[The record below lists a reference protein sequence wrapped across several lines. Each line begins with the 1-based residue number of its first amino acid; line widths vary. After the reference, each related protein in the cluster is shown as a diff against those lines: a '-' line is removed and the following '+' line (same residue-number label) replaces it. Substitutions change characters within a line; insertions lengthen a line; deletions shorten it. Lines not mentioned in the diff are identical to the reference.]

1 MTIRLILVDDQEM
14 VRMGMS
20 MALGAIDDLEV
31 VGEASN
37 GVEAL
42 KAVREIPADVVVMDI
57 RMPLMDGVE
66 ATKRITQMNPDDA
79 DKAASKSIPK
89 ILVLTTFDTDEFA
102 LQALQAGA
110 SGFLLKNGP
119 LAELVSAIRHVHAGD
134 AVIAPSTTKRL
145 LGYIDAPRRRKA
157 PEPRLDEL
165 TEREMDVLL
174 LLAQGMSNAEIA
186 EHLVLAPGTVKIH
199 VAHILEKLQVR
210 DRLQAVIVAYQSG
223 IV

>member
-145 LGYIDAPRRRKA
+145 LDYIDAPRRRKA

>member
-31 VGEASN
+31 VGEANN
-37 GVEAL
+37 GIEAL
-42 KAVREIPADVVVMDI
+42 KVVREIPADVVVMDI

-66 ATKRITQMNPDDA
+66 ATKRITQMNSDDA
-79 DKAASKSIPK
+79 NEAASKSIPK

-145 LGYIDAPRRRKA
+145 LDYIDAPRRRKA

-165 TEREMDVLL
+165 TEREMGVLL

-186 EHLVLAPGTVKIH
+186 EHLVLAAGTVKIH